1 MKLRD
6 AARAMALAAGV
17 AAGTGLAGCAYT
29 PDGGGSSR
37 VFAQGR
43 TTVEVTRD
51 GDRWTA
57 DYRFGR
63 DAPIWAFSRSELIQE
78 VRLPWRLKQWRVE
91 TPGVVL
97 ERWGAFDVLRS
108 TDGGPVPR
116 EVRIAFRPEAVDLEA
131 GYGALVFTT
140 GAVALPTRQFDV
152 FAVVSPAELAAL
164 PADLNG
170 VEVGS
175 APVVT
180 WRDAAGPV
188 LLGGERLER
197 AVTDDGNGYVL
208 FGQVEQVEGERLTTI
223 MDPALPPWIGEQVGG
238 FAPRVG
244 QWYTRRLGPGQTD
257 RPTVMISWNGP
268 TEQMTSMG
276 GSVMPGLITMSF
288 EGAGVLNPTSEMLT
302 VSRWFI
308 GHESAHFWL
317 GQTVRYEYAR
327 DAWITEGGAD
337 LMAVR
342 ALKALDP
349 AYDDRAALQ
358 QEVDDCAE
366 LARGRSVTT
375 AGQRGEQRA
384 FYACGAVFAMAA
396 EGVQRRASGG
406 DWLDFLKPLMDSNR
420 RDGVLTRDEWLDAL
434 TEVSRDPSLRLDV
447 ERLLDEGAP
456 DPAAV
461 IARLFE
467 RTGVG
472 FRMEAG
478 RVVLV

>member
-57 DYRFGR
+57 DYRFGQ

-108 TDGGPVPR
+108 TDGGPAPR
-116 EVRIAFRPEAVDLEA
+116 EVRIGFTPAHAQIEG
-131 GYGALVFTT
+131 GYETLVFTT
-140 GAVALPTRQFDV
+140 GAVALPTRQFDIFPV
-152 FAVVSPAELAAL
+152 ASEAALAAI
-164 PADLNG
+164 PEDLNG

-358 QEVDDCAE
+358 KEVDDCAE

-375 AGQRGEQRA
+375 AAQRGEQRA

-396 EGVQRRASGG
+396 EGAQRQVTGG
-406 DWLDFLKPLMDSNR
+406 DWLDFLKPLIDDNR
-420 RDGVLTRDEWLDAL
+420 RDGVLSREEWLDAL

-447 ERLLDEGAP
+447 ERLLDEGAA